1 MGLINYDL
9 VKSFFSNNFQIKKDD
24 KEKEF
29 TEYTPV
35 KYRWTHGATDK
46 HLGDGILIY
55 AAIQYMRAKT
65 CVCLGSG
72 GGFVPRIMTQAR
84 MDLHDQEIFEGTKL
98 MEWGDV
104 GTTILVDANNGING
118 HTDWVP
124 EHSFLRQNFPCRIII
139 DSTEA
144 AFYNFFIKE
153 DIKIDYLHIDAGHSY
168 ENIRQDFQLYSSILA
183 PNGIIS
189 IHDTD
194 SSYSK
199 DYIVSKDILDQ
210 NHHDDFTNGPTQ
222 FIKDLVDGKIAGKWE
237 VFNFFNNGVLKTKP
251 ASTGLTFIQKC
262 KKLT

>member
-1 MGLINYDL
+1 MSLINYDL
-9 VKSFFSNNFQIKKDD
+9 VKRFFSNNFQTKKDSD
-24 KEKEF
+24 GKSF
-29 TEYTPV
+29 VEYTPV

-84 MDLHDQEIFEGTKL
+84 MDLHDQEIFEGQKL

-118 HTDWVP
+118 YTDWVD
-124 EHSFLRQNFPCRIII
+124 ENSFLRSNFPCRIII
-139 DSTEA
+139 DSTEN

-168 ENIRQDFQLYSSILA
+168 ENIRQDFELYSSIMA
-183 PNGIIS
+183 PHGIIS

-194 SSYSK
+194 ETYSK
-199 DYIVSKDILDQ
+199 EYIVSKDILDQ
-210 NHHDDFTNGPTQ
+210 NHHDDFTNGPRQ
-222 FIKDLVDGKIAGKWE
+222 FIKEVKDGSEVFGDWE

-251 ASTGLTFIQKC
+251 ASTGLTFLQRC
-262 KKLT
+262 KI